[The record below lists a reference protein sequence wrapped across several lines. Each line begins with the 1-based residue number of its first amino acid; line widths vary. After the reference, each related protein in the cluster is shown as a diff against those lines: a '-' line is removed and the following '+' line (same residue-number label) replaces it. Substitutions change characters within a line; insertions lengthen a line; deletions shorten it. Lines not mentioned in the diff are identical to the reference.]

1 MSWTKNREKLYEA
14 SVSTLRAI
22 SKNKKI
28 TSKTGLSQRPPT
40 SVNIALPNVPR
51 SSKDIYKWRGES
63 DFQAFWH
70 LFHKKTRD
78 FQLTLPAKMIFN
90 ELEISRVELLG
101 CKKYLGSKK
110 NISEFTNAR
119 SDELEDEKSLNF
131 LSYGANLWIKKASGQ
146 YLTDNSKNILNK
158 FIDKYKID
166 DSCDLFRKNLLASI
180 DSQAEFEK
188 NALKL
193 LKKINLLREDFE
205 EDELDIEDV
214 PGSTDEIE
222 NIDSNIE
229 EESITDEKLDLEEFQ
244 EDFNIDIQETV
255 DSIDDTSIEE
265 EIDSI
270 AYPNNQFK
278 SNKEKD
284 YSIYTTNFDEIIDAK
299 DLVTNDES
307 LRLRN
312 QLDNLIKPHIPTIG
326 KLANRLQ
333 RLLLAKQNTNWN
345 FNLDEGMLDNAR
357 LHRIIANP
365 RFPLS
370 FKQETEN
377 DFKDTV
383 VTLLIDNSGS
393 MRGRSISLA
402 AICADIIGSTLER
415 CQVKTE
421 ILGFTT
427 KHWKGGDSKKMWII
441 NGNTSNPGRLND
453 IRHIVYKSA
462 DNSWRRSRKYF
473 GAMLREGLL
482 KENIDGEALSWSHER
497 LLKRQEER
505 KILIVISDGAPVDD
519 STLSANREDFLDNHL
534 REIISKIEKESPVE
548 LQVLKRQEE
557 RKILIVISDGAP
569 VDDSTLSANR
579 EDFLDNHLREIISKI
594 EKESPVELQAIG
606 IGHDVTKYYKNAL
619 TINRAEELGEVLLEE
634 LSKLFKD

>member
-166 DSCDLFRKNLLASI
+166 DSCDLYRKNLLASI

-205 EDELDIEDV
+205 EDELDIEDA
-214 PGSTDEIE
+214 PGSTDDIE

-229 EESITDEKLDLEEFQ
+229 EESVTDEKLDLEEFQ

-534 REIISKIEKESPVE
+534 REIIS
-548 LQVLKRQEE
+548 Q
-557 RKILIVISDGAP
+557 
-569 VDDSTLSANR
+569 
-579 EDFLDNHLREIISKI
+579 I